1 MTELLLNHDLVF
13 EDLYARKGM
22 LRIDSLF
29 AESVQAANSDLFCRL
44 QNARKQPDRLE
55 PKEKSALLIELAP
68 YLEDF
73 IADLFHIRSNVT
85 DLASRRQTLAPLYA
99 CKRQFV
105 QKKVKASSSAQ
116 VTEGFGLTIKV
127 ELETCLGEE
136 LNELS
141 FAKTV
146 LLWLDD
152 KENHASKLELAAHY
166 ANWAVHTE
174 TGRRQHADGILFKL
188 PKKTDPLYLVP
199 SETVHTE
206 GICMQKTPAEK
217 QHPRQGFKL
226 SHQISGPEIVL
237 DQANYCIWCHHQ
249 QRDSCSKGMRDKKSG
264 TFRKNTFGLPIA
276 GCPLEECISEM
287 NMLMAQGYA
296 LGALAAIT
304 VHNPMAAGTG
314 YRICN
319 DCMKGCIY
327 QRQETV
333 NIPLVETATLKDV
346 LSLPWGFEIYSLL
359 TRWNPLNLNRPVPE
373 EESGYKV
380 LVVGL
385 GPAGYTLAHHLMND
399 GHSVVA
405 IDGLKIEPLPEE
417 LSGVSPAGKPV
428 PFKPVHDV
436 LSIYEALDERIMAG
450 FGGVAEYGITV
461 RWDKNF
467 LKLIRLLL
475 VRRQQFAM
483 YGSVRFGGAM
493 GVDAAFAMGF
503 DHIALCMGAGDPTFI
518 SIPNIMARGVRA
530 ASDFLMSLQL
540 SGASKSSS
548 LANIQIRM
556 PVVVIGG
563 GLTATDAATE
573 SLAYYPVQVE
583 KFLRRYES
591 LCTEQG
597 ETTIRS
603 IWTEEE
609 TIIADEFICHA
620 RMIRAERQAAANE
633 DRKPEILSL
642 LDSWGGVTI
651 AYRRRM
657 IDSPA
662 YTLNDEEVLFAMEEG
677 IRFAELLSPLAVEVD
692 TFGHADGLKLAIR
705 EADAS
710 GQIADSGKETSLPAR
725 TILVAAGT
733 SPNTVLSQEDSENI
747 QLNGYYFQAVDSDGK
762 PVKPEP
768 TSKPEQVHVLMN
780 VRPDGKAMSFYGDL
794 HPSYA
799 GNVVRAMASAKNG
812 CPIVSRHMKRY
823 KPSGKKYETLR
834 KYLDDELQTVVKQVN
849 QLSPSVL
856 EIIVRSPMAAR
867 ARRPGQ
873 FFRLQ
878 NFETNAGYID
888 GTSLAIEGIAL
899 GGTIIDK
906 ERGLI
911 SLILHESENGFELGQ
926 LLQPEDPV
934 MLMGPTGTPTE
945 ITGGETV
952 LLLGQKTGHTFLP
965 SIGHAFR
972 SAGSRVIYF
981 ASYKE
986 RSERYKVEQ
995 IEAASDSVV
1004 WCCEASPGFNPN
1016 RPQDKSF
1023 TGNMIEALKAYGSGA
1038 CGETEVALSD
1048 ADRLIAIGPQDM
1060 MAAVAGARQNDLK
1073 DLLKPGHKAIGN
1085 INSPMQCM
1093 MKKVCARC
1101 LQTHHDPETGKQS
1114 VVYSCCEQDQPLY
1127 LVDFN
1132 ILRDRTGQDSVQA
1145 KLTGQ
1150 WLARCLNKLNSG

>member
-1 MTELLLNHDLVF
+1 
-13 EDLYARKGM
+13 
-22 LRIDSLF
+22 
-29 AESVQAANSDLFCRL
+29 
-44 QNARKQPDRLE
+44 
-55 PKEKSALLIELAP
+55 
-68 YLEDF
+68 
-73 IADLFHIRSNVT
+73 
-85 DLASRRQTLAPLYA
+85 
-99 CKRQFV
+99 
-105 QKKVKASSSAQ
+105 
-116 VTEGFGLTIKV
+116 
-127 ELETCLGEE
+127 
-136 LNELS
+136 
-141 FAKTV
+141 
-146 LLWLDD
+146 
-152 KENHASKLELAAHY
+152 
-166 ANWAVHTE
+166 
-174 TGRRQHADGILFKL
+174 
-188 PKKTDPLYLVP
+188 
-199 SETVHTE
+199 
-206 GICMQKTPAEK
+206 MQKAPAEK
-217 QHPRQGFKL
+217 QHPRHGFKL

-264 TFRKNTFGLPIA
+264 SFRRNAFDLPIA

-287 NMLMAQGYA
+287 NMLMAQGCT
-296 LGALAAIT
+296 LGALAAVT

-314 YRICN
+314 FRICN
-319 DCMKGCIY
+319 DCIKGCIY
-327 QRQETV
+327 QRQEAV

-373 EESGYKV
+373 KESGYKV

-399 GHSVVA
+399 GHRVVG
-405 IDGLKIEPLPEE
+405 IDGLKIEPLPED
-417 LSGVSPAGKPV
+417 LSGISSTGDPA
-428 PFKPVHDV
+428 PFKPVRNVQD
-436 LSIYEALDERIMAG
+436 LYESLDERIMAG

-483 YGSVRFGGAM
+483 YGGVRFGGAI
-493 GVDAAFAMGF
+493 GIDAAFNMGF
-503 DHIALCMGAGDPTFI
+503 DHIALCMGAGNPTFI
-518 SIPNIMARGVRA
+518 SIPNIMAPGVRA

-548 LANIQIRM
+548 LANMQIRM
-556 PVVVIGG
+556 PVVIIGG

-583 KFLRRYES
+583 KFLNRYEV
-591 LCTEQG
+591 LCEEQG
-597 ETTIRS
+597 EAELRS
-603 IWTEEE
+603 MWTEEE
-609 TIIADEFICHA
+609 TIIADEFIHHA

-651 AYRRRM
+651 VYRRRM

-662 YTLNDEEVLFAMEEG
+662 YTLNDEEVSFAMEEG

-692 TFGHADGLKLAIR
+692 AFGHADGLKLAIR

-710 GQIADSGKETSLPAR
+710 GRIADSGKETRLPAR

-733 SPNTVLSQEDSENI
+733 SPNTVLSQEDSDNI

-762 PVKPEP
+762 PVTPEP
-768 TSKPEQVHVLMN
+768 ASKPEQVHVLMN
-780 VRPDGKAMSFYGDL
+780 VRPDGRAMSFYGDL

-823 KPSGKKYETLR
+823 KPSGKKYGALR
-834 KYLDDELQTVVKQVN
+834 KHLDKELQTVVKQVN
-849 QLSPSVL
+849 QLAPGIM
-856 EIIVRSPMAAR
+856 EIIVCSPMAAR
-867 ARRPGQ
+867 TCKPGQ

-878 NFETNAGYID
+878 NFETSAGNID
-888 GTSLAIEGIAL
+888 GTSLAMEGIAL
-899 GGTIIDK
+899 GGAVMDPEQGI
-906 ERGLI
+906 I
-911 SLILHESENGFELGQ
+911 SLILHESEDGFELCR
-926 LLQPEDPV
+926 LLQPGDPV
-934 MLMGPTGTPTE
+934 LLMGPTGRPTE
-945 ITGGETV
+945 IVGGETV
-952 LLLGQKTGHTFLP
+952 FLLGQKTGHTFLP

-986 RSERYKVEQ
+986 KAERYKAEQ
-995 IEAASDSVV
+995 IEAAADIVV
-1004 WCCEASPGFNPN
+1004 WCCEESPGLSPN
-1016 RPQDKSF
+1016 RTQDRSF
-1023 TGNMIEALKAYGSGA
+1023 TGNLIEALMLYDYGMKDKTGVS
-1038 CGETEVALSD
+1038 LSD

-1060 MAAVAGARQNDLK
+1060 IAAVARARQEELK
-1073 DLLKPGHKAIGN
+1073 ALLKPGHKAFGN

-1093 MKKVCARC
+1093 MKKVCACC

-1114 VVYSCCEQDQPLY
+1114 VVYSCCEQDQPLDK
-1127 LVDFN
+1127 VDFN
-1132 ILRDRTGQDSVQA
+1132 VLRDRIGQNSAQA
-1145 KLTGQ
+1145 KLTRQ
-1150 WLARCLNKLNSG
+1150 WLTHCLNKLNTG